1 MVISTIAEIIG
12 LSLILPFIYSITGQ
26 NFDRYES
33 LQGIN
38 QILGYPNNESIILIS
53 LFSILCIYL
62 IKNLFLTY
70 YLWQEGKF
78 IFDTQENISSRL
90 FGEYLIK
97 KFSFFLSRNSAD
109 FISRIKSDIGYASN
123 AINSLMTLISE
134 SLIVVGISLALFFYN
149 SFAFFHNHCYSFY
162 IIYSILPDSPKTW
175 KIIKN

>member
-1 MVISTIAEIIG
+1 MVISTIAEILG

-26 NFDRYES
+26 NIFDRYES

-97 KFSFFLSRNSAD
+97 KFSFFFLAETPQTSSQELRVILAMHQMP
-109 FISRIKSDIGYASN
+109 
-123 AINSLMTLISE
+123 LTL
-134 SLIVVGISLALFFYN
+134 
-149 SFAFFHNHCYSFY
+149 
-162 IIYSILPDSPKTW
+162 
-175 KIIKN
+175 